1 MKSGAGT
8 AATAD
13 FRLPKILRILHRGIS
28 LCVAVTGLLICFG
41 VTAAAQEE
49 RPQIIPGER
58 KIAQKKDAGPRAVAI
73 LRMDAKGKVSLVP
86 IAIMINGKF
95 WDASAYKADPVPM
108 ALDPGTVYEGERS
121 GSSLGL
127 FTIGSA
133 LHSNSANV
141 PTPWIATGVWRATGS
156 EPAKKEAKA
165 ETKPA
170 DITPTDQP
178 PRLTHTPTN
187 TNTAPESGKA
197 QTSSTTTPSAAPSAS
212 EKPSNNSNSGDG
224 PPRLTKPSS
233 PAPESPG
240 PNQTGSSQPARSSPE
255 APAAEKKADTTKP
268 DDKTNIPASDSGT
281 REANRPILRR
291 GKPVESFADEDVPG
305 YSLPGIKPV
314 VATAAKGTEIAT
326 AKDDSQIVPAIS
338 DAGGPEPRSFKFEW
352 VKGDEED
359 RRKQE
364 LELAK
369 AEVRAYVAARAKARI
384 APSPARSHTTTAR
397 RTIKAPDPI
406 LENVQMTA
414 YDLWNSN
421 QPIIVF
427 SATAHMPPP
436 ASGKAHA
443 EADTDLEYSIL
454 LVTYPDIYNNL
465 HKLYSGVTDKFHLDV
480 TPRMELV
487 DAVDADGDGRG
498 ELLFRETSDLGTG
511 WTIYRATGDKLWK
524 MYDSLNPE

>member
-1 MKSGAGT
+1 
-8 AATAD
+8 
-13 FRLPKILRILHRGIS
+13 
-28 LCVAVTGLLICFG
+28 
-41 VTAAAQEE
+41 
-49 RPQIIPGER
+49 
-58 KIAQKKDAGPRAVAI
+58 
-73 LRMDAKGKVSLVP
+73 MDAKGKVSLVP

-108 ALDPGTVYEGERS
+108 ALDSGTVYEGERS

-141 PTPWIATGVWRATGS
+141 PTPWIATGVWRAVGS
-156 EPAKKEAKA
+156 EPVKKEMKV

-170 DITPTDQP
+170 EATPTDQP
-178 PRLTHTPTN
+178 PRLTHTPT
-187 TNTAPESGKA
+187 TSTPPESGKA
-197 QTSSTTTPSAAPSAS
+197 PASTTTPPSSTPSTAPSSS
-212 EKPSNNSNSGDG
+212 EKPSDSSNAGDG

-240 PNQTGSSQPARSSPE
+240 PNQTGSNQTGSSQPAPNSSD
-255 APAAEKKADTTKP
+255 APPTLGKKADSIKP
-268 DDKTNIPASDSGT
+268 DNKANIPASDSGT
-281 REANRPILRR
+281 KESNRPILRR

-314 VATAAKGTEIAT
+314 AATATPGVEIASS
-326 AKDDSQIVPAIS
+326 KDDAQIVPAIS

-352 VKGDEED
+352 VKGDEDD

-364 LELAK
+364 LDLAK
-369 AEVRAYVAARAKARI
+369 AEVRAYVAARVKASI
-384 APSPARSHTTTAR
+384 APNPSHAPMTHTTAVR
-397 RTIKAPDPI
+397 RAVKTPDPI

-421 QPIIVF
+421 QAIIVF

-436 ASGKAHA
+436 AAGSAHA
-443 EADTDLEYSIL
+443 GADADLEYSIV

-465 HKLYSGVTDKFHLDV
+465 HKVYSGVTDRFHLDV
-480 TPRMELV
+480 TPRMELI

-498 ELLFRETSDLGTG
+498 ELLFRETSDLGIG
-511 WTIYRATGDKLWK
+511 WAIYRATGDKLWK